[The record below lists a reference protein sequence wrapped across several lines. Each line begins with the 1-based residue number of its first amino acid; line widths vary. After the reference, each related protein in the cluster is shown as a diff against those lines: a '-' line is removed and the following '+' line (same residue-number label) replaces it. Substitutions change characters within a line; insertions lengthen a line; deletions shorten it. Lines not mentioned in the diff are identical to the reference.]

1 MRSVFSTFFLLLFG
15 ILPLF
20 AAENSLSVKKEID
33 TETYTIQEGSLP
45 VLSYHFG
52 VVPFPK
58 DQKVHY
64 FSKKSSPYN
73 GAYYT
78 DGSAFGADRSDYIQP
93 LYGFNGE
100 PLTDDYPADHP
111 HHRGLW
117 WSWCEV
123 RWNDKIGDIWAVNK
137 IRAYPKGTV
146 KTSLEK
152 DFIEL
157 SMVNVWKFDGDPTE
171 IVKETARIRVSKTSG
186 SEGRKSRNIDLK
198 LDLEALVDGVAI
210 AGRQKV
216 NYGGYGGIALR
227 MIPNAS
233 DFSLR
238 VVHPAPDVWKGSDLK
253 IAEIISDPQKFGKA
267 AWISIF
273 GKYPVSS
280 KTESVDY
287 TTITMFESEK
297 NPLFPN
303 PFRYYSS
310 RNIMIA
316 FPAFHIFPL
325 EKNKPVHYNCRFR
338 VQQGK
343 SDPVSDLN
351 CWKEYQNL
359 NAE

>member
-1 MRSVFSTFFLLLFG
+1 MKFVFSVMFLCFLG
-15 ILPLF
+15 ILSVS
-20 AAENSLSVKKEID
+20 AAENSFSITKDKN
-33 TETYTIQEGSLP
+33 TETYTILDGDLP
-45 VLSYHFG
+45 ALSYHFG
-52 VVPFPK
+52 VVPYPK

-64 FSKKSSPYN
+64 FSKKATPYD
-73 GAYYT
+73 GAYYS

-93 LYGFNGE
+93 VYGFNGE
-100 PLTDDYPADHP
+100 PLTDDYPKDHP

-146 KTSLEK
+146 KTTIGK
-152 DFIEL
+152 DFAEL
-157 SMVNVWKFDGDPTE
+157 EAVNVWKFDGDPTE
-171 IVKETARIRVSKTSG
+171 IVKEISRIRVSKTTG
-186 SEGRKSRNIDLK
+186 IEGKKSRNIDLS
-198 LDLEALVDGVAI
+198 LELEALVDGVAI

-227 MIPNAS
+227 MVPEAE
-233 DFSLR
+233 DFSIR
-238 VVHPAPDVWKGSDLK
+238 TVHPAPDQWRGSDDK
-253 IAEIISDPQKFGKA
+253 MAEIITDPQKFGKA
-267 AWISIF
+267 AWLSIF
-273 GKYPVSS
+273 GKYPTLE
-280 KTESVDY
+280 KKAAADF

-316 FPAFHIFPL
+316 FPAFHVFSL
-325 EKNKPVHYNCRFR
+325 GKNAPVSYKCRFR
-338 VQQGK
+338 IQQGK
-343 SDPVSDLN
+343 SDPISEWN
-351 CWKEYQNL
+351 SWKEYQNL